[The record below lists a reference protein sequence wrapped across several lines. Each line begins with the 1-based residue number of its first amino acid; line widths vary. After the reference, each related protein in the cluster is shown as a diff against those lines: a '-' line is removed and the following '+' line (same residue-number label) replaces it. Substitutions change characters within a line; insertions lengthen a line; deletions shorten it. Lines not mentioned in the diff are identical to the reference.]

1 MDKVLPTIGYNEE
14 QLKAIEE
21 IINRIECDTVIL
33 GTQSDLSRYL
43 KINKNVTRVYYEYRE
58 KDGKNRLEEIL
69 EGFLKKFKLF

>member
-1 MDKVLPTIGYNEE
+1 
-14 QLKAIEE
+14 
-21 IINRIECDTVIL
+21 VIL

-58 KDGKNRLEEIL
+58 KDGRNRLEEIL